1 MIRDKGD
8 ESMELF
14 PEYEGASENSQ
25 PSPLANR
32 MRPTN
37 WEEFRGQEHMVGEGR
52 PLRQLIEKNSNF
64 SFILWGPPG
73 SGKTTLARLAARL
86 TESDFHEISAVNAGV
101 GDIRKVIAHAQK
113 IWKASNRRTILFIDE
128 IHRFNKAQQDAVL
141 PFVENGT
148 IRLIGSTAENPS
160 IEVIPALRSRCQIFR
175 LEYLREKHV
184 RAILQKALEDKEK
197 GLGKESTALEDDAMD
212 FIVSHANGDARRALN
227 ILEAAMDTA
236 RTEGVAASVSRK
248 VIEGIIQQVA
258 TLYEKGGTEH
268 YDHASALQ
276 KSLRGSDPDAAI
288 YWLAKM
294 IAGGEDP
301 RFIVRRILVTA
312 AEDVGLADPQALV
325 IANAAADSVDRLG
338 MPEARIALAQAV
350 IYIARAPKD
359 NTAIKAIDRALGD
372 IQNKGESYPVPD
384 HLKDAHYKDAKK
396 YGYGVDY
403 KYPHDYPDHYVE
415 QEYLPKE
422 LRGKKY
428 IVTDKKK
435 SRPGF

>member
-1 MIRDKGD
+1 
-8 ESMELF
+8 MELF
-14 PEYEGASENSQ
+14 PEYDGAEKDDTG
-25 PSPLANR
+25 SPLANR
-32 MRPTN
+32 MRPTC
-37 WEEFRGQEHMVGEGR
+37 WDEFLGQEHVVGEGR

-73 SGKTTLARLAARL
+73 SGKTTIARLTARL
-86 TESDFHEISAVNAGV
+86 TESEFHEISAVNAGV
-101 GDIRKVIAHAQK
+101 ADIRKVIAHAQK
-113 IWKASNRRTILFIDE
+113 IRKARRTILFIDE

-141 PFVENGT
+141 PFVEDGT

-160 IEVIPALRSRCQIFR
+160 IEVIPSLRSRCQIFR
-175 LEYLREKHV
+175 LEYLGAKHV

-197 GLGKESTALEDDAMD
+197 GLGKEQVTLTDDAMD
-212 FIVSHANGDARRALN
+212 FIVSQANGDARRALN
-227 ILEAAMDTA
+227 VLEAAIDTA
-236 RTEGVAASVSRK
+236 RTEGVAATVSRE
-248 VIEGIIQQVA
+248 VIEGIIQQTA

-301 RFIVRRILVTA
+301 KFIVRRIMVTA

-325 IANAAADSVDRLG
+325 IANQAATAVDRLG
-338 MPEARIALAQAV
+338 MPEARIALSEAV

-359 NTAIKAIDRALGD
+359 NTAIKAIDHALED
-372 IQNKGESYPVPD
+372 IQTKGKSYPVPD

-403 KYPHDYPDHYVE
+403 KYPHDYPNHFVE
-415 QEYLPKE
+415 QEYLPQE
-422 LRGKKY
+422 MRGKKY
-428 IVTDKKK
+428 VVSDKKK
-435 SRPGF
+435 SKPGF

>member
-1 MIRDKGD
+1 
-8 ESMELF
+8 MELF
-14 PEYEGASENSQ
+14 PEYDGAEKDDTG
-25 PSPLANR
+25 SPLANR
-32 MRPTN
+32 MRPTC
-37 WEEFRGQEHMVGEGR
+37 WDEFLGQEHVVGEGR

-73 SGKTTLARLAARL
+73 SGKTTIARL
-86 TESDFHEISAVNAGV
+86 TASLTESEFHEISAVNAGV
-101 GDIRKVIAHAQK
+101 ADIRKVIAHAQK
-113 IWKASNRRTILFIDE
+113 IRKVRRTILFIDE

-141 PFVENGT
+141 PFVEDGT

-160 IEVIPALRSRCQIFR
+160 IEVIPSLRSRCQIFR
-175 LEYLREKHV
+175 LEYLGAKHV

-197 GLGKESTALEDDAMD
+197 GLGKEQVTLTDDALD
-212 FIVSHANGDARRALN
+212 FIVSQANGDARRALN
-227 ILEAAMDTA
+227 VLEAAIDTA
-236 RTEGVAASVSRK
+236 RTEGVAATVSRE
-248 VIEGIIQQVA
+248 VIEGIIQQTA

-301 RFIVRRILVTA
+301 KFIVRRIIVTA

-325 IANAAADSVDRLG
+325 IANQAATAVDRLG
-338 MPEARIALAQAV
+338 MPEARIALSEAV

-359 NTAIKAIDRALGD
+359 NTAIKAIDHALED
-372 IQNKGESYPVPD
+372 IQTKGKSYPVPD

-403 KYPHDYPDHYVE
+403 KYPHDYPNHFVE
-415 QEYLPKE
+415 QEYLPQE
-422 LRGKKY
+422 MRGKKY
-428 IVTDKKK
+428 VVSDKKK
-435 SRPGF
+435 SKPGF

>member
-1 MIRDKGD
+1 
-8 ESMELF
+8 MELF
-14 PEYEGASENSQ
+14 PEYEGTTENSQ

-32 MRPTN
+32 MRPTS
-37 WEEFRGQEHMVGEGR
+37 WEEFEGQEHVVGKGR

-73 SGKTTLARLAARL
+73 SGKTTIARLAARL

-101 GDIRKVIAHAQK
+101 GDIRKVIAHAKK
-113 IWKASNRRTILFIDE
+113 IREVRRTILFIDE

-141 PFVENGT
+141 PFVEDGT

-160 IEVIPALRSRCQIFR
+160 IEVIPSLRSRCQIFR
-175 LEYLREKHV
+175 LECLGEKHV
-184 RAILQKALEDKEK
+184 RAILQKALEDKER
-197 GLGKESTALEDDAMD
+197 GLGKQSTTLEDDAMD
-212 FIVSHANGDARRALN
+212 FIVSHANGDARRAMN
-227 ILEAAMDTA
+227 VLEAAIDYACTDGVTA
-236 RTEGVAASVSRK
+236 KVSRK
-248 VIEGIIQQVA
+248 VIEGIIQQAA

-294 IAGGEDP
+294 IAGGEDL
-301 RFIVRRILVTA
+301 RFIVRRVLVTA
-312 AEDVGLADPQALV
+312 AEDVGLADPKALL

-403 KYPHDYPDHYVE
+403 KYPHDYPDHTVE

-428 IVTDKKK
+428 VDPTTWGGKVQ
-435 SRPGF
+435 G

>member
-1 MIRDKGD
+1 
-8 ESMELF
+8 MELF
-14 PEYEGASENSQ
+14 PEFEGEEKDISG
-25 PSPLANR
+25 SPLANR
-32 MRPTN
+32 MRPTS
-37 WEEFRGQEHMVGEGR
+37 WDEFLGQERVVGEGR

-73 SGKTTLARLAARL
+73 SGKTTIARLAARL
-86 TESDFHEISAVNAGV
+86 TESEFHEISAVNAGV
-101 GDIRKVIAHAQK
+101 ADIRKVIAHAQK
-113 IWKASNRRTILFIDE
+113 IRKTRRTILFIDE

-141 PFVENGT
+141 PFVEDGT
-148 IRLIGSTAENPS
+148 IRLIGSTAENPA
-160 IEVIPALRSRCQIFR
+160 IEVIPSLRSRCQIFR
-175 LEYLREKHV
+175 LEYLGEEHV

-197 GLGKESTALEDDAMD
+197 GLGNEQVTLTNDAMD
-212 FIVSHANGDARRALN
+212 FIVSQANGDARRALN
-227 ILEAAMDTA
+227 ILEAAIDTA
-236 RTEGVAASVSRK
+236 RTKGVAAQVGRE
-248 VIEGIIQQVA
+248 VIEGIIQQTA

-276 KSLRGSDPDAAI
+276 KSLRGSDPDAAV

-301 RFIVRRILVTA
+301 KFIVRRIMVTA
-312 AEDVGLADPQALV
+312 AEDVGLADPNALV
-325 IANAAADSVDRLG
+325 IANQAAVAVDRLG
-338 MPEARIALAQAV
+338 MPEARIALSQAV

-372 IQNKGESYPVPD
+372 IQNDGKSYPVPD

-428 IVTDKKK
+428 VVGDKKK
-435 SRPGF
+435 SKPGF

>member
-1 MIRDKGD
+1 
-8 ESMELF
+8 MELF
-14 PEYEGASENSQ
+14 PEYKGAVNDS
-25 PSPLANR
+25 PHSPLANR
-32 MRPTN
+32 MRPTC
-37 WEEFRGQEHMVGEGR
+37 WDEFLGQEHLVGEGR
-52 PLRQLIEKNSNF
+52 PLRQLIGKNSNF

-73 SGKTTLARLAARL
+73 SGKTTIARLAARL

-101 GDIRKVIAHAQK
+101 ADIRKVITHAQK
-113 IWKASNRRTILFIDE
+113 IWKASGRRTILFIDE

-141 PFVENGT
+141 PFVEDGT

-160 IEVIPALRSRCQIFR
+160 IEVIPSLRSRCQIFR
-175 LEYLREKHV
+175 LEYLGEKHV
-184 RAILQKALEDKEK
+184 RAILIKALEDKEK
-197 GLGKESTALEDDAMD
+197 GFGMESITLEEDAMD

-236 RTEGVAASVSRK
+236 RTQDATASVNRK
-248 VIEGIIQQVA
+248 VIEGIIQQAA

-301 RFIVRRILVTA
+301 KFIVRRIMVTA
-312 AEDVGLADPQALV
+312 AEDVGLADPKALL
-325 IANAAADSVDRLG
+325 IANAAAQAVDRLG
-338 MPEARIALAQAV
+338 MPEARIALSQAV

-403 KYPHDYPDHYVE
+403 KYPHDYPDHFIE

-428 IVTDKKK
+428 IDPEQKK
-435 SRPGF
+435 SKTGF

>member
-1 MIRDKGD
+1 
-8 ESMELF
+8 MELF
-14 PEYEGASENSQ
+14 PEHEGLTENKA

-32 MRPTN
+32 MRPTS
-37 WEEFRGQEHMVGEGR
+37 WDEFHGQEHLVGEGR
-52 PLRQLIEKNSNF
+52 PLRQLIEKNSSF

-73 SGKTTLARLAARL
+73 SGKTTIARLAARL

-113 IWKASNRRTILFIDE
+113 VGKASGRRTILFIDE

-141 PFVENGT
+141 PFVEDGT

-160 IEVIPALRSRCQIFR
+160 IEVIPSLRSRCQIFR
-175 LEYLREKHV
+175 LEYLQEEHV

-197 GLGKESTALEDDAMD
+197 GFGKESIALNGDAMD

-227 ILEAAMDTA
+227 VLEAAMDYA
-236 RTEGVAASVSRK
+236 RMEDASASVSRK
-248 VIEGIIQQVA
+248 VIEGIIQQAA

-276 KSLRGSDPDAAI
+276 KSLRGSDPDASI

-301 RFIVRRILVTA
+301 KFIVRRIMITA
-312 AEDVGLADPQALV
+312 AEDVGLADPNALV
-325 IANAAADSVDRLG
+325 IANAAAEAVERLG

-359 NTAIKAIDRALGD
+359 NSAIKAIDKALGD
-372 IQNKGESYPVPD
+372 IQGKGESYPVPD

-403 KYPHDYPDHYVE
+403 KYPHDYPDHKVE
-415 QEYLPKE
+415 QDYLPKE
-422 LRGKKY
+422 LGDKKY
-428 IVTDKKK
+428 VIPEKKK
-435 SRPGF
+435 SKTGF